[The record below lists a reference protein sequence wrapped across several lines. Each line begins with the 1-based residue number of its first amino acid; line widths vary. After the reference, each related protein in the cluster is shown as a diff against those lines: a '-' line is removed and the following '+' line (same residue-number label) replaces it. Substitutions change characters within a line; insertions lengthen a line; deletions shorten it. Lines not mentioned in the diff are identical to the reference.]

1 MVEYIMSD
9 WLITFICL
17 LIAVYFA
24 LCAGY
29 VVALEIRERSR
40 RSRKDKL
47 DARRYRALRERIDSE
62 LHEALK
68 ENEPAPLARRQAQK

>member
-17 LIAVYFA
+17 FIATYFA

-47 DARRYRALRERIDSE
+47 DASRYRALRQRLDQE

-68 ENEPAPLARRQAQK
+68 EKEPAPLARNKAQ

>member
-1 MVEYIMSD
+1 MCEYIMSD
-9 WLITFICL
+9 GLITLVCL

-29 VVALEIRERSR
+29 ILVSDIVDRSR